1 MNPTVRIGPRT
12 VGRGHPT
19 FIVAEIG
26 INHNG
31 QVDLAKKLVDV
42 AARAGCDAVKFQKR
56 SPEHCVP
63 IELMNVMRETPWGY
77 ITYLEYRYRV
87 EFGYDEYREI
97 DAHCQRQGLSWFASC
112 WDAPSIAFLEAFD
125 PPCYKIPSAALT
137 DLRLLQHYRRT
148 GRPLILSTGM
158 STMPEIRAAVELLGQ
173 DRLVLLHST
182 STYPCP
188 PEELNL
194 KVIPALEAAFDVPIG
209 YSGHEVGLVPSTL
222 AVALGACLV
231 ERHITLDR
239 SMWGSDHAAS
249 IEPTGLERLV
259 KYIRT
264 TESALGDGIKRVY
277 ESERAAI
284 RRLRKSPDSERVPGE
299 LQPEMVGAS
308 STPTIENTA
317 EN

>member
-1 MNPTVRIGPRT
+1 MNPSVRIGHHVIGRERPT
-12 VGRGHPT
+12 CIVG
-19 FIVAEIG
+19 EIG

-31 QVDLAKKLVDV
+31 DIELAKKLIDA

-63 IELMNVMRETPWGY
+63 FDQMNIMRETPWGY
-77 ITYLEYRYRV
+77 ISYLEYRYRV

-97 DAHCQRQGLSWFASC
+97 DSHCRRNNILWFASC
-112 WDAPSIAFLEAFD
+112 WDEPSIDFVESFN
-125 PPCYKIPSAALT
+125 PPCFKIQSAAVT
-137 DLRLLQHYRRT
+137 DIALLARFQKT
-148 GRPLILSTGM
+148 GKPLILSTGM
-158 STMPEIRAAVELLGQ
+158 STLAEIRRAVGLIGE

-194 KVIPALEAAFDVPIG
+194 RMIPTLQAEFGCPVG

-239 SMWGSDHAAS
+239 SMWGSDHASS
-249 IEPTGLERLV
+249 IEPAGLEKLV
-259 KYIRT
+259 KYIRV
-264 TESALGDGIKRVY
+264 TERALGDGIKHVY
-277 ESERAAI
+277 ASEQAAI
-284 RRLRKSPDSERVPGE
+284 MRLRKKPDAALLPLEPSR
-299 LQPEMVGAS
+299 PEFGTALS
-308 STPTIENTA
+308 AAEEHALEN
-317 EN
+317 